1 MLPTNSMLLAVT
13 IAGFAV
19 SAPIAVSHAA
29 GQPGPAGLVV
39 AQQDQ
44 KPGEK
49 KDEHHPSGT
58 EPPAAQKPT
67 PGQPKNVQEQHQE
80 QHPAQQP
87 QHQMGQEPHGAAPA
101 AQEQH
106 QEQHPGP
113 GQQPPHQMGQEPH
126 GTNPAAQE
134 QHQEQHPGPG
144 QQPPQHQMGQ
154 EPHGSTP
161 AAQEETKHPIQG
173 QNGPQQN
180 QMHPP
185 AAAQAPSNQPA
196 IQASHAGA
204 VPPPTAQVRPAQD
217 FIRAKGAPPSAG
229 IASVRQE
236 RKEVHEGNKDIIQEG
251 DRTIVRDGN
260 QTIIRHNEVD
270 RFAVGARSVHNEQ
283 RGNQTV
289 SVVVEAN
296 GSQVESIVDAD
307 GRLIKRTRRD
317 PNGREIV
324 IIDNSWVTPQLAVNF
339 VVNLPPPVIN
349 IPREHYILD
358 MDHAVEADV
367 FAVLT
372 APPIERID
380 RRYSLD
386 EIRYSPMLRDRM
398 PRIDLDTVTFET
410 GSWQIGPE
418 EFDKLAFV
426 AEALNR
432 AIDRNPGEVFLIEG
446 YTDAVGNDVDN
457 LSLSDRRAE
466 TVAVA
471 LTEQFHVPPE
481 NLATQGYG
489 SQFLKIATDAPER
502 QNRRVAVRRITPLLG
517 GDERAGN

>member
-1 MLPTNSMLLAVT
+1 M
-13 IAGFAV
+13 
-19 SAPIAVSHAA
+19 
-29 GQPGPAGLVV
+29 
-39 AQQDQ
+39 
-44 KPGEK
+44 
-49 KDEHHPSGT
+49 
-58 EPPAAQKPT
+58 
-67 PGQPKNVQEQHQE
+67 
-80 QHPAQQP
+80 
-87 QHQMGQEPHGAAPA
+87 
-101 AQEQH
+101 
-106 QEQHPGP
+106 
-113 GQQPPHQMGQEPH
+113 
-126 GTNPAAQE
+126 
-134 QHQEQHPGPG
+134 
-144 QQPPQHQMGQ
+144 
-154 EPHGSTP
+154 
-161 AAQEETKHPIQG
+161 QG

-180 QMHPP
+180 QMGHPNPP
-185 AAAQAPSNQPA
+185 AAAQAPSNQPVN
-196 IQASHAGA
+196 QASHAGA

-229 IASVRQE
+229 IASLRQE

-260 QTIIRHNEVD
+260 QTFIRHNEVD
-270 RFAVGARSVHNEQ
+270 RFAVGAKSVHNEQ
-283 RGNQTV
+283 RGNLTV

-296 GSQVESIVDAD
+296 GAQIESTVDAD

-324 IIDNSWVTPQLAVNF
+324 IIDNSWVTPQLSVNF
-339 VVNLPPPVIN
+339 VVDLPPPVIN
-349 IPREHYILD
+349 IPRDHYILD

-372 APPIERID
+372 AGPIERID

-398 PRIDLDTVTFET
+398 PRIDLDTVTFDT

-489 SQFLKIATDAPER
+489 SQFLKIPTDGPER
-502 QNRRVAVRRITPLLG
+502 QNRRVAVRRITPLL
-517 GDERAGN
+517 DADQRAGN